1 MTAEISHYTSSL
13 APHLCAY
20 VAERLA
26 CGFKCNTMQAHLRAF
41 DRWLATNPCP
51 PDTLPRATVE
61 AWIAKRPNEQ
71 PNTHCSRICSPRQFA
86 RHLTRQGLPAYL
98 PPPGSGHADRFG
110 FVPRIF
116 TPAEVQRIFQ
126 EVDQWPYLPHRPV
139 RYLVMPEVYRVL
151 YGCGLRV
158 GEALSLRIRDVD
170 LAQGVLT
177 IRKAKF
183 DKERLIPV
191 APTLLARLQRYA
203 TARGQRPLDEPFFS
217 DEHGVQITHAAV
229 YTMFREILWRMRIPF
244 VGGGHGPRIHDLR
257 HTFAVHRLIHWYHQ
271 GVDLHAML
279 PLLSTYLG
287 HVGMAGTQRYLT
299 LVQDLLPAITERL
312 EQLVG
317 HVIPGGDAV

>member
-1 MTAEISHYTSSL
+1 MTAEISDYTSIL
-13 APHLCAY
+13 TPHLHAY

-26 CGFKCNTMQAHLRAF
+26 CGFKCKTVQVHLRAF
-41 DRWLATNPCP
+41 DRWLTAHPCP

-61 AWIAKRPNEQ
+61 AWIAKQPNEQ
-71 PNTHCSRICSPRQFA
+71 PNTHCGRICSLRQFA
-86 RHLTRQGLPAYL
+86 RYLIRQGLSAYL
-98 PPPGSGHADRFG
+98 PPPRSGQADRFG

-116 TPAEVQRIFQ
+116 TPAEVQQIFQ

-139 RYLVMPEVYRVL
+139 RHLVMPEVYRVL

-170 LAQGVLT
+170 LTQGVLT

-191 APTLLARLQRYA
+191 APALHARLQRYA
-203 TARGQRPLDEPFFS
+203 AARGQRPLDEPFFS
-217 DEHGVQITHAAV
+217 DEYGMPVTHGAV

-244 VGGGHGPRIHDLR
+244 VGGGHGPRVHDLR

-271 GVDLHAML
+271 GVDLTAML

-299 LVQDLLPAITERL
+299 MVQDLLPAITERL